1 MLLLH
6 DSCLSLASPLAT
18 FLSFLF
24 LLSKFPHL
32 ALCFSLK
39 LPSPNSLFLSHSP
52 SCFVFAPE
60 IFSSPNQQTHN
71 SPNPLCFFVS
81 KTTHP
86 TIYFFSKKN
95 TPCFSSKLFLA
106 LAKKPHFFLSTLAR
120 FLLKM
125 SHVFRS
131 ALLSHILSLMK
142 HPWITP
148 SSTHPPAFYSPIFL
162 SIPCLV
168 FFSTKLLP
176 ASLLTL

>member
-24 LLSKFPHL
+24 LLSKSPHP

-39 LPSPNSLFLSHSP
+39 LPSPNSLFLSYSP
-52 SCFVFAPE
+52 SCSVFAPE

-106 LAKKPHFFLSTLAR
+106 LAKKTSFFPLHTSSFSSQNVPCFSSSSSFSHSLLNEAPLDHPFLNSSPS
-120 FLLKM
+120 FLLPY
-125 SHVFRS
+125 F
-131 ALLSHILSLMK
+131 SLN
-142 HPWITP
+142 PC
-148 SSTHPPAFYSPIFL
+148 
-162 SIPCLV
+162 SI